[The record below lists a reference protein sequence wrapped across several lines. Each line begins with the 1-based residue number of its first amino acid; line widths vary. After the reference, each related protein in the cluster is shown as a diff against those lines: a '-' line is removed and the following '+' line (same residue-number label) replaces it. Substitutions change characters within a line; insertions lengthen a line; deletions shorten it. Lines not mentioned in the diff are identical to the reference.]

1 MLVDVVG
8 LVGAVSTGR
17 PKFGSQISK
26 SALAT
31 GHTACGSCGVDH
43 NYAFSRNSA
52 RQSDR
57 VLSDSCEALRGWL
70 STGIKY
76 QVCFLFMHTPAQ

>member
-17 PKFGSQISK
+17 PKFGGQISN

-43 NYAFSRNSA
+43 NYVLISRNSA
-52 RQSDR
+52 RQSD
-57 VLSDSCEALRGWL
+57 
-70 STGIKY
+70 
-76 QVCFLFMHTPAQ
+76 